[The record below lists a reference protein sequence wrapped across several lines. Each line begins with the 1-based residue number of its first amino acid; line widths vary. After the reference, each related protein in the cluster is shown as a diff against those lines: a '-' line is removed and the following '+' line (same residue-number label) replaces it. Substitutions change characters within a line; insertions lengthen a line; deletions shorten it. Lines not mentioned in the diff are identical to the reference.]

1 MRETSS
7 PEWASTNA
15 SYKVAEASFWIWM
28 TWVSAIEPSYLA
40 KYSIAGKELYP
51 PLRAILAVFM
61 ADSRVTVG
69 FGSGMDDNKILVSNY
84 NALLIKDSQG
94 STKDEPNATT
104 LLSLL
109 KATFATAFANVTPF

>member
-15 SYKVAEASFWIWM
+15 SYKVAEALFWIWM
-28 TWVSAIEPSYLA
+28 MWVSAIEPTYLA
-40 KYSIAGKELYP
+40 KYSIAGKELNP
-51 PLRAILAVFM
+51 PLRAVLAVFM
-61 ADSRVTVG
+61 ADLRVTVG

-94 STKDEPNATT
+94 STKDEPNAMT
-104 LLSLL
+104 LLLLL